1 MRQLDELVGRVAH
14 RRDDGD
20 DLAARAPGRDQ
31 ALRDT
36 LQLVGV
42 TDGGAA
48 ELHHDEARRAGC
60 VLDRRNCFELGHR
73 HLRQCRQP
81 MRPGHWTLRQYVMV
95 VFGAIGVGLLPWT
108 LWLSSSLKPHHAT
121 EHWDIAWAGFDA
133 GSRAAFVLTAIAA
146 WRRSPWVS
154 AAAAATGT
162 LLVADAWFDIVL
174 ESRGELIWAVLF
186 AVFGELPLAAVCFWI
201 AYRTE
206 RFLAQIVQAAADRG
220 DGSHLAAAGEGAA
233 EGDLIGVLE
242 VAPDGQSAREP
253 GDADAPA

>member
-1 MRQLDELVGRVAH
+1 
-14 RRDDGD
+14 
-20 DLAARAPGRDQ
+20 
-31 ALRDT
+31 
-36 LQLVGV
+36 
-42 TDGGAA
+42 
-48 ELHHDEARRAGC
+48 
-60 VLDRRNCFELGHR
+60 
-73 HLRQCRQP
+73 

-121 EHWDIAWAGFDA
+121 EHWDVAWAGFDA
-133 GSRAAFVLTAIAA
+133 GLAAAFVLTALAA

-162 LLVADAWFDIVL
+162 LLVADAWFDVVL
-174 ESRGELIWAVLF
+174 ESRGELLCAVLF
-186 AVFGELPLAAVCFWI
+186 AVCAELPLAAVCFWI

-206 RFLAQIVQAAADRG
+206 RFLAQIVQAAIGRDR
-220 DGSHLAAAGEGAA
+220 SHLAASGEGAA

-242 VAPDGQSAREP
+242 VTPNGQAAREP